1 MNGTPYVVALRALMH
16 ERAMRVHDAW
26 EESKRL
32 MAAGM
37 RPLEADDERRRL
49 LRLVDEWYK
58 SELAKLE
65 EER

>member
-1 MNGTPYVVALRALMH
+1 MKGTPYVVALRDLMH
-16 ERAMRVHDAW
+16 ERAERVHAAW

-37 RPLEADDERRRL
+37 RPLESDAERRRL